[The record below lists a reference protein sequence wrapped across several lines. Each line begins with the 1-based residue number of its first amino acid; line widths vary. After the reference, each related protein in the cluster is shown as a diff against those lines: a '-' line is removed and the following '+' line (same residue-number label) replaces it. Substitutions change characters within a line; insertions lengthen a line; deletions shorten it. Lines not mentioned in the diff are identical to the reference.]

1 MIWSLRIPW
10 AQTHSLLSTSRRLPT
25 AWLAI
30 GVGLAAPTCPS
41 PMALVLQA
49 PAAACS
55 KLLSLLQGCLH
66 LMAMNPEG
74 RRVLG
79 HRAVM
84 AVQPP
89 GGSICN
95 LGCGFGLLV
104 QGVLGGPQTR
114 DRETG
119 AQPHPPAHTW
129 PIPALSWKMG
139 ATARARDT
147 GQEPSALLSD
157 ILKPSTN
164 MIIRCGFY
172 SSRKPVLAEIN
183 TCQQPTYAE
192 SHTEPL
198 FSAPSGDISPREGH
212 SCLNL

>member
-10 AQTHSLLSTSRRLPT
+10 AQTHSLLSPSRRLPT
-25 AWLAI
+25 GWLAI

-104 QGVLGGPQTR
+104 QGVLGGPPDKRQGDWSPAPPSCTYLAHPCPILENGGHCTCKGHR
-114 DRETG
+114 TG
-119 AQPHPPAHTW
+119 TFG
-129 PIPALSWKMG
+129 LV
-139 ATARARDT
+139 
-147 GQEPSALLSD
+147 
-157 ILKPSTN
+157 
-164 MIIRCGFY
+164 IRYFKTKY
-172 SSRKPVLAEIN
+172 KHDYQMRFL
-183 TCQQPTYAE
+183 
-192 SHTEPL
+192 
-198 FSAPSGDISPREGH
+198 
-212 SCLNL
+212 